1 MKHIIKFLLGVAV
14 IIGVYYGLD
23 TFRQEQAQEP
33 EPEIIRPVRT
43 IKLQGTGENFTR
55 HYFGT
60 VQGGRRADLSFKVS
74 GTLNQINY
82 EKGAAVKKGALL
94 ATLDPTDFNTALKQ
108 AQSSLSQ
115 AQAQHKNAQTDFKRY
130 ENLYKQRAISKAQY
144 DSIKT
149 ASDVAKSAVDMANAG
164 VKSARDAL
172 SYTKLTAPFD
182 GIITDRKVERSQNI
196 SAGQVI
202 FNIQDFSNFEIVFNI
217 PDNDVILAPVPRIRG
232 LKDLQANRDLYNLTA
247 RFEAMPERVFNLTL
261 KEIGT
266 QATSSNTYPITA
278 VMPKQKDLRILPG
291 MAVTVELE
299 FTGRKTAQDNN
310 KYSVPVTAILNEN
323 NNNFIWKYNNGLAEK
338 IQVSAGR
345 INNNAFIEIEPENID
360 SLHGGDTIIT
370 AGVYFLHEGQHVRLL
385 EE

>member
-1 MKHIIKFLLGVAV
+1 
-14 IIGVYYGLD
+14 
-23 TFRQEQAQEP
+23 
-33 EPEIIRPVRT
+33 
-43 IKLQGTGENFTR
+43 
-55 HYFGT
+55 
-60 VQGGRRADLSFKVS
+60 
-74 GTLNQINY
+74 
-82 EKGAAVKKGALL
+82 
-94 ATLDPTDFNTALKQ
+94 
-108 AQSSLSQ
+108 
-115 AQAQHKNAQTDFKRY
+115 
-130 ENLYKQRAISKAQY
+130 
-144 DSIKT
+144 
-149 ASDVAKSAVDMANAG
+149 
-164 VKSARDAL
+164 
-172 SYTKLTAPFD
+172 
-182 GIITDRKVERSQNI
+182 
-196 SAGQVI
+196 
-202 FNIQDFSNFEIVFNI
+202 
-217 PDNDVILAPVPRIRG
+217 PRIRG

-266 QATSSNTYPITA
+266 QATSSNTYPVTA